1 MQVTVVES
9 SIRYRSY
16 PRGNIHT
23 AKRIAV
29 VEYTVRNISPVCY
42 IFLITPLGNAIGDN
56 DGLKRR
62 TFIKS
67 STIDLLQGSGQVYL
81 LDATTPECSSTNC
94 LQTRR
99 HLYLRNGPFILKL
112 SSGQIGIQHAIQ
124 VHLYQIGHTL
134 QVTPVISIEL
144 ATHVDFVDFL
154 QITGFIQ
161 RKQSQFTRSC
171 YVDRNFHGRFGHKQ
185 TITPVVGNAISMETA
200 VGYAHDYLLARQIR
214 TSPENRHL
222 FRQHAKFAQ
231 AGHISES
238 TITNVFDIFGQSKFC
253 HTAIVAEGIV
263 LDATD
268 RGRQIDN
275 LQTVLAVVVIGATY
289 SYNRIVYPILVINS
303 RDGERRG
310 IITARETVKSSQPVL
325 FVESPILTAKVHG
338 AAKVPFFHGNNRS
351 IIDRDRFLQS
361 LEHFVVSVR
370 NVLVQING
378 LQCL

>member
-1 MQVTVVES
+1 MES

-16 PRGNIHT
+16 PRGNIHA

-29 VEYTVRNISPVCY
+29 VEYTVRNISPVWC

-112 SSGQIGIQHAIQ
+112 ASGQIGIQHAIQ

-144 ATHVDFVDFL
+144 ATHVDFIDFL
-154 QITGFIQ
+154 QISGFVQ
-161 RKQSQFTRSC
+161 CEQSQFAGRC
-171 YVDRNFHGRFGHKQ
+171 HVNRDFHRCFRYKQ
-185 TITPVVGNAISMETA
+185 TVTPVVGNAISMETA
-200 VGYAHDYLLARQIR
+200 VGYAHGHLLARQIR

-231 AGHISES
+231 AGHVIES
-238 TITNVFDIFGQSKFC
+238 IVANIFNIFRQSKFC

-275 LQTVLAVVVIGATY
+275 LQTVLAVVVIGVTY

-303 RDGERRG
+303 GDGVRRG

-325 FVESPILTAKVHG
+325 FVEGPILRTQVHG

-351 IIDRDRFLQS
+351 IIEHDRFLQS
-361 LEHFVVSVR
+361 HEHFVVSVR

-378 LQCL
+378 L